1 MSMKYAAWGY
11 LDVRDRIL
19 EAAETLMMSPA
30 ALGPRMLSGSIAE
43 AVRQASEAY
52 GYNTVNVRRVPPPG
66 ALSRMEETWTWINS
80 YLDEEQR
87 KLVYDYSFV
96 KSRKGRFLSVYLER
110 NGIAKRTFYDRIERY
125 CQIIADNLNR
135 NLLVRFTVTLDE
147 AAQNS
152 LKEEP
157 ITVSSEKCATHWIAP
172 DAKPQIDPGLPLDRL
187 LDHRAIRARHSD
199 KNRSLGKRGQTA

>member
-1 MSMKYAAWGY
+1 MKMTYAAWSY

-19 EAAETLMMSPA
+19 EAADTLMMSPA

-52 GYNTVNVRRVPPPG
+52 GYNTVNIRRVPAPG
-66 ALSRMEETWTWINS
+66 ALSRMEETWGWING

-96 KSRKGRFLSVYLER
+96 KSRKGQFLNVYLER
-110 NGIAKRTFYDRIERY
+110 NGIARRTFYDRIERY

-135 NLLVRFTVTLDE
+135 KHSVRFTMPLDD
-147 AAQNS
+147 AAQNH
-152 LKEEP
+152 LEETST
-157 ITVSSEKCATHWIAP
+157 TVSSEKCATHWRAP
-172 DAKPQIDPGLPLDRL
+172 DAKPHIDPGLPQERL
-187 LDHRAIRARHSD
+187 IDHRAIRARHSD
-199 KNRSLGKRGQTA
+199 KNRSLGAR